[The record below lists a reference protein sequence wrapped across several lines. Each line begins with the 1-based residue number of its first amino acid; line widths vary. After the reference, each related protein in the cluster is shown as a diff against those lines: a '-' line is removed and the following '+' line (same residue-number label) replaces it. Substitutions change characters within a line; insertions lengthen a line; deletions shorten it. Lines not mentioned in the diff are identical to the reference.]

1 MADEIDIVEELRK
14 CEKSGLLISKTE
26 KKSQGI
32 LQKVNSNNNSLKDIP
47 RNNDRD
53 YSKKT
58 YIVDNEQ
65 GELYKN
71 LVENSLE
78 GILILDLDGKVI
90 FANHAIA
97 KIFGFKCAE
106 ETFGKNVLDF
116 IDSKYRKRL
125 IKDQILVKMGKGGFL
140 NTYKAL
146 TPSNEKIWI
155 EGISCKIKLKGKTA
169 NAMFIRDITKRQKT
183 WWELTKLGYK
193 YKALADMSS
202 DGILIIDPLGRLT
215 YLNPSFEKLCKKQ
228 QDQLLGTP
236 FRDYLSDD
244 SIYLFQ
250 QIFIDSRKNDKKI
263 KNIELEL
270 VSEQE
275 VVTPIEISITPL
287 KNGNNEFTGMACTL
301 HDITEHKRIKD
312 ELRKSEQLKTEFMN
326 IAAHE
331 LKSPITPIK
340 GYLDLIIKDENV
352 NKKTKKWVEISLR
365 NTEKLLKL
373 VNDILDVSR
382 LDSDT
387 MTFNMEKLNLVEILD
402 EIVEDMKP
410 AVESKNLTL
419 NNSIT
424 RKLPHILGD
433 RYRLE
438 QVLKNLIINAIKF
451 TNQGAITIDAE
462 KEDGNIL
469 IFIEDTGIGINNK
482 DLKKIFTKFYQANTS
497 NDRNSEGTGLGL
509 FICKEVIERHNGKIW
524 AESKLDKGSKFVVEI
539 PYI

>member
-1 MADEIDIVEELRK
+1 M
-14 CEKSGLLISKTE
+14 
-26 KKSQGI
+26 
-32 LQKVNSNNNSLKDIP
+32 
-47 RNNDRD
+47 
-53 YSKKT
+53 
-58 YIVDNEQ
+58 
-65 GELYKN
+65 
-71 LVENSLE
+71 
-78 GILILDLDGKVI
+78 
-90 FANHAIA
+90 
-97 KIFGFKCAE
+97 
-106 ETFGKNVLDF
+106 
-116 IDSKYRKRL
+116 
-125 IKDQILVKMGKGGFL
+125 
-140 NTYKAL
+140 
-146 TPSNEKIWI
+146 
-155 EGISCKIKLKGKTA
+155 
-169 NAMFIRDITKRQKT
+169 
-183 WWELTKLGYK
+183 
-193 YKALADMSS
+193 
-202 DGILIIDPLGRLT
+202 
-215 YLNPSFEKLCKKQ
+215 
-228 QDQLLGTP
+228 
-236 FRDYLSDD
+236 
-244 SIYLFQ
+244 
-250 QIFIDSRKNDKKI
+250 
-263 KNIELEL
+263 
-270 VSEQE
+270 
-275 VVTPIEISITPL
+275 
-287 KNGNNEFTGMACTL
+287 
-301 HDITEHKRIKD
+301 
-312 ELRKSEQLKTEFMN
+312 
-326 IAAHE
+326 
-331 LKSPITPIK
+331 
-340 GYLDLIIKDENV
+340 IIKDENV

-482 DLKKIFTKFYQANTS
+482 DIKKIFTKFYQANTS